1 MSGLRACVKDGRLV
15 IDEPTS
21 LPEGTV
27 LDLGL
32 DDEGDDLDATE
43 RKARNAAL
51 LAAWQ
56 QAQAGM
62 GRSATDVIKDLRRS

>member
-1 MSGLRACVKDGRLV
+1 M

-21 LPEGTV
+21 LLEGTV

-51 LAAWQ
+51 LTAWQ
-56 QAQAGM
+56 QAQAGL

>member
-1 MSGLRACVKDGRLV
+1 M

-27 LDLGL
+27 LDLVF

-43 RKARNAAL
+43 RSARDAAL
-51 LAAWQ
+51 LRAWQ
-56 QAQAGM
+56 QAQAGK
-62 GRSATDVIKDLRRS
+62 GRLAADVIKDLRRS